1 MTITTVFD
9 PPLPT
14 DSAATFNA
22 KAFDTISKLND
33 WSDEANSTAG
43 DVNDDATA
51 AAASQAAAL
60 ASQTAAAA
68 SESAAAASAIAAASS
83 AGAALWVSGTY
94 TGGDAARSPSTLRV
108 YINRATGS
116 RTTDPALD
124 PTNWAFP
131 AGYLTVVPRTG
142 TAHTVTANERSNC
155 SNAGAVALTLPTTL
169 AVGDEWAGHFDNGR
183 LDNSFDIGGNSL
195 KHNGV
200 IRSGVITL
208 NQLGP
213 VGIVWGGDF
222 WRFK

>member
-22 KAFDTISKLND
+22 KAFDTVSKLST
-33 WSDEANSTAG
+33 WSAEANSTAG

-83 AGAALWVSGTY
+83 AGAAMWASGTY
-94 TGGDAARSPSTLRV
+94 TGGVAARSPSNLRV
-108 YINRATGS
+108 YINRTTGS

-155 SNAGAVALTLPTTL
+155 TNAGAVALTLPTTL
-169 AVGDEWAGHFDNGR
+169 AVGDEWAGHFDNAR
-183 LDNSFDIGGNSL
+183 LNNTIDIGGNSI
-195 KHNGV
+195 KHKGV
-200 IRSGVITL
+200 TRSGVITL

-213 VGIVWGGDF
+213 VELVWGGDF